1 MGLVEIVVP
10 EQNSPVKNA
19 SKFVNLYVTAT
30 AAIMVARV
38 AKEARVARGVREDT
52 TAVASHTTDDV
63 SYRARMTRKVR
74 KNVSY
79 NYLMINSVT
88 LRMITSLMVTTVAAT
103 KEQSVDTEDSVARE
117 DTEARVGTEARVATM
132 VAAVAAASVTK
143 CVKSFVNQCVDE
155 IFYMLNSFPNLY
167 KRGTMR
173 KKELSSVD

>member
-1 MGLVEIVVP
+1 MG
-10 EQNSPVKNA
+10 
-19 SKFVNLYVTAT
+19 
-30 AAIMVARV
+30 
-38 AKEARVARGVREDT
+38 
-52 TAVASHTTDDV
+52 DDV

-88 LRMITSLMVTTVAAT
+88 LRMITSLMVTTVATT
-103 KEQSVDTEDSVARE
+103 KEQSVDTEDSVAR
-117 DTEARVGTEARVATM
+117 VARVATM